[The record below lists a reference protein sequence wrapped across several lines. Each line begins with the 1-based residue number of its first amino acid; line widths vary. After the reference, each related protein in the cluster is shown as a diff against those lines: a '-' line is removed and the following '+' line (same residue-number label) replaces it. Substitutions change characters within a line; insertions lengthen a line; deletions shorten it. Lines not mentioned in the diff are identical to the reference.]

1 LRPRPQ
7 AVIKFTG
14 KLGWFIACGY
24 HPRAHDSVKLRVDTQ
39 RRKAMRFPLE
49 VSVSF
54 WWTDAN
60 GVHQLGEGRSYD
72 VSELGV
78 FVCASSCPPAGA
90 QVGLKIPIAEVPDV
104 PRALRM
110 EVEGRVLRVEQVRNG
125 EGRDGFVI
133 LSDRA
138 ILLEN
143 DKSNE

>member
-1 LRPRPQ
+1 M
-7 AVIKFTG
+7 
-14 KLGWFIACGY
+14 
-24 HPRAHDSVKLRVDTQ
+24 DTQ
-39 RRKAMRFPLE
+39 RRKAMRFPLD
-49 VSVSF
+49 VPVVF
-54 WWTDAN
+54 WWIDAN
-60 GVHQLGEGRSYD
+60 GVYQLGEGRSYD

-78 FVCASSCPPAGA
+78 FVCASSCPPTGA